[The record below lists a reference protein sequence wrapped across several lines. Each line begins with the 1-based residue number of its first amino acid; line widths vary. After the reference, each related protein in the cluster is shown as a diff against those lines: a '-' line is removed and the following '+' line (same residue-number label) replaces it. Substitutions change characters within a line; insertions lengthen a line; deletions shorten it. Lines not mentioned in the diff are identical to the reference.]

1 MRQAAFS
8 LLRVRSLCPDVT
20 IRYMQWVGQTFL
32 KGRNMQHF
40 RLIGLIAMTS
50 SIALATAG
58 CITDPNTGQRR
69 VSRTAIG
76 GVVGAAGGYLLG
88 DILGGRNDRTARIL
102 GTGIGAVAGV
112 GVGAYIDRQ
121 EQDLRRRTAGTGIDV
136 KRDGNQLVLNMPGD
150 VTFNYDS
157 ATVQPQF
164 QSTLDQVA
172 TSLRD
177 YPSTYIDIYGH
188 TDSRGSDSYNQGLSE
203 RRAIAVQSYLSSR
216 GVQQERTATRGYG
229 ETQLKCPETSED
241 GYRCN
246 RRVEIR
252 ISPVTQQDVNAAR

>member
-1 MRQAAFS
+1 MNRF
-8 LLRVRSLCPDVT
+8 
-20 IRYMQWVGQTFL
+20 
-32 KGRNMQHF
+32 K
-40 RLIGLIAMTS
+40 LIGLVAVTS
-50 SIALATAG
+50 SIALATSG
-58 CITDPNTGQRR
+58 CITDPNTGQQRI
-69 VSRTAIG
+69 SRAAIG

-88 DILGGRNDRTARIL
+88 DILGGRNDRTAKIL

-112 GVGAYIDRQ
+112 GVGTYMDRQ
-121 EQDLRRRTAGTGIDV
+121 EQELRRRTAGTGIDV
-136 KRDGNQLVLNMPGD
+136 QRQGDQLVLNMPGD

-164 QSTLDQVA
+164 QSTLDGVA
-172 TSLRD
+172 STLRE

-188 TDSRGSDSYNQGLSE
+188 TDSRGSEAYNQGLSE
-203 RRAIAVQSYLSSR
+203 RRAAAVASYLGSR
-216 GVQQERTATRGYG
+216 GVQSERMATRGFG

-252 ISPVTQQDVNAAR
+252 ISPVTQQDVNAAH